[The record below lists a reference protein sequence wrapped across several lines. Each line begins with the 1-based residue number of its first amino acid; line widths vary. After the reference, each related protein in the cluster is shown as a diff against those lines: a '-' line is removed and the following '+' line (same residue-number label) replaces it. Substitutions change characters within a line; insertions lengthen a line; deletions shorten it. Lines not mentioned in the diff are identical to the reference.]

1 MAAPVI
7 VRVRSD
13 PGGVDEYGDPV
24 ADSESRTTI
33 DGAFVAPR
41 NDPGQGSEITNRGR
55 AGVIVGLMLFAP
67 YDTDL
72 TYTDQIEV
80 DGVLYDIEGEPGR
93 WRNPYSGWE
102 AGLQAAL
109 VRASG

>member
-7 VRVRSD
+7 VRVRSS

-24 ADSESRTTI
+24 AGSEDRITLT
-33 DGAFVAPR
+33 DAYVAPR
-41 NDPGQGSEITNRGR
+41 NDPGQGSEIQLRGR

-72 TYTDQIEV
+72 VYTDRIEV
-80 DGVLYDIEGEPGR
+80 DGVLYEIEGEPGR
-93 WRNPYSGWE
+93 WRNPFSGWE
-102 AGLQAAL
+102 AGMQAAL
-109 VRASG
+109 RRAAG

>member
-1 MAAPVI
+1 MI
-7 VRVRSD
+7 VRVRSA

-24 ADSESRTTI
+24 AGTESRTTLE
-33 DGAFVAPR
+33 GAFVAPR
-41 NDPGQGSEITNRGR
+41 ESTEIVNRGR
-55 AGVIVGLMLFAP
+55 AGVIVGLTLFAP

-72 TYTDQIEV
+72 VYTDRVEV

-93 WRNPYSGWE
+93 WRNPFTDWE
-102 AGLQAAL
+102 AGIQAAL

>member
-7 VRVRSD
+7 VRVRSA

-24 ADSESRTTI
+24 AGTESRTTLE
-33 DGAFVAPR
+33 GAFVAPR
-41 NDPGQGSEITNRGR
+41 ESGEIQNRGR
-55 AGVIVGLMLFAP
+55 AGVIVGLTLFAP

-72 TYTDQIEV
+72 AYSDQIEV

-102 AGLQAAL
+102 AGMQVAL
-109 VRASG
+109 VRTAG